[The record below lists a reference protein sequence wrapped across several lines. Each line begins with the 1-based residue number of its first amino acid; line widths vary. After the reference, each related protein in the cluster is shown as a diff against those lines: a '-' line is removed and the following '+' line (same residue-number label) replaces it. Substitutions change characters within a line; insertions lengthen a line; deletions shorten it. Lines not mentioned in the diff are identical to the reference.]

1 MEDLINCFFGWEV
14 DVLDDI
20 CPVDERRVCKAD
32 VKTRFRKT
40 GGGVKG
46 YFVNAPI
53 AFGRLLVAMTRT
65 FFLCLSLS
73 SCVRSALTTCG
84 L

>member
-1 MEDLINCFFGWEV
+1 MKDLINCFFGREV

-20 CPVDERRVCKAD
+20 CPVDECRVCKI
-32 VKTRFRKT
+32 
-40 GGGVKG
+40 GVSEELEGVEG
-46 YFVNAPI
+46 YFVSTPI

-73 SCVRSALTTCG
+73 S
-84 L
+84 